1 LLDGNTIMS
10 YGLEFAPALV
20 AILAAAFGVWIVW
33 RLVRGA
39 LNALFRKREERP
51 EPVAYSIIQERREPV
66 LGPPAAPSSSS
77 SPSIPDAADVLALK
91 ASIDALTR
99 QIASLEKRLVP
110 ALDSLSTTVAAPAA
124 GDDSPRASVKLP
136 LAS

>member
-10 YGLEFAPALV
+10 YGLEFAPALA

-66 LGPPAAPSSSS
+66 LGQPAAPSPSS
-77 SPSIPDAADVLALK
+77 SPSIPDVADILALK

-110 ALDSLSTTVAAPAA
+110 ASGSLSSAVAAPNA
-124 GDDSPRASVKLP
+124 GDHDPRASVKPP

>member
-1 LLDGNTIMS
+1 MLDGNTIMS

-77 SPSIPDAADVLALK
+77 PPSIPDAADVLALK

-99 QIASLEKRLVP
+99 QIASLEKGLVP

-124 GDDSPRASVKLP
+124 GNDSPRASVKPP